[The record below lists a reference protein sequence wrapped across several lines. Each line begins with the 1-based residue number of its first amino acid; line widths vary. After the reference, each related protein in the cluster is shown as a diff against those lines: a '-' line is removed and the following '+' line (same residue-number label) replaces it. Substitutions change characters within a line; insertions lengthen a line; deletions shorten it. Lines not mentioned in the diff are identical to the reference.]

1 MAPISAIDYV
11 IVHELCHMK
20 ESTHSARFWE
30 TVKSFFPQSKKW
42 KEWLRI
48 NGRLLELR
56 IKKNQG
62 SLFKYLIELILYK
75 MPIQIS
81 FFKQIKERFIYQNY
95 LNLEINLIA
104 IKKKDKFHVLFLRI
118 EYSDKLEE
126 DYKVFHSLDNRAV
139 IIQEII
145 NEDKFIE
152 RIKEIEGKF
161 VYLLDNIELL
171 FEQKIR
177 FPSNL
182 EDFLNKISSKHEN
195 YLNITVEDDIN
206 LIYYDDLYN
215 LKKFSV
221 SGPIDLTDNT
231 LFEEYEFIQL
241 IQKFYNKKFL
251 IKGNIL
257 NGRIF
262 IESFFGY
269 DVKKSMTPKLII
281 IFPLKTVKIRFLYSK
296 ENNNTVI
303 KLELEIPES
312 LKPILDVLYFK
323 EGMETKIEKSEYEII
338 IEEDFSDIIDL
349 IVLWNGDESFISKKT
364 RLYWRQF
371 SFFPFNKNNIEE
383 IEVLETEING
393 LISSID
399 EDSEIDDKIKISNQ
413 IAEKYRLVRIR
424 YEQLHNSGIFDY
436 REKINDIEN
445 KRIET
450 YQKFIL
456 YLEEKFNRSEIDFSY
471 YLKLNNLLFN
481 QYESNI
487 NSILERY
494 SQRFESTSGF
504 VTFGESFIPEIN
516 LMLLN
521 INKAFSNVVKRVRN
535 AFKNKDESE
544 LLVLFE
550 ILGDL
555 HIHSAILNIIAPNGR
570 EIAWSSSHHFQNA
583 LESYLK
589 SNEYNKLLSIPG
601 VGRLSIRVYDYM
613 KVFNIFMDKSEL
625 TTKIEY
631 IKTFVASKRKK
642 NKTES
647 KIISSP
653 SFDVESPLSNDPNIF
668 IESSL
673 LCLEAFNII
682 EDIIDNYKKLEKEKQ
697 DLYQFISQAP
707 NPELQTALAILLSR
721 VYLRTKNEIANDL
734 KDVILSSVDSL
745 DDIRLVLFNNVKMK
759 SNELWNNLVPRVLMK
774 KIIYIK
780 PEDLMDSFK
789 EINESQNYFYIF
801 LDDIIGTGEQFLK
814 NFNSDLNHYLSD
826 LLEIKKEHSNVFF
839 KIIAAI
845 GSIKSKK
852 TISENLLLFDF
863 DDIVYKKIIR
873 EEDKAFYPKS
883 WQNKMMLEN
892 LLRFL
897 KQKHPKD
904 YLGRKECQ
912 FLVIT
917 EYTYPNNTIGCLIY
931 DSKNWKA
938 LFPRETYQ

>member
-1 MAPISAIDYV
+1 MLIPISY
-11 IVHELCHMK
+11 
-20 ESTHSARFWE
+20 
-30 TVKSFFPQSKKW
+30 
-42 KEWLRI
+42 
-48 NGRLLELR
+48 
-56 IKKNQG
+56 
-62 SLFKYLIELILYK
+62 
-75 MPIQIS
+75 
-81 FFKQIKERFIYQNY
+81 FKQIKERFIFQNY

-104 IKKKDKFHVLFLRI
+104 IKKKDKFYILFLRI

-126 DYKVFHSLDNRAV
+126 DYKVFHSLDNSAI

-206 LIYYDDLYN
+206 LIYYDNLYN
-215 LKKFSV
+215 LKKPPV
-221 SGPIDLTDNT
+221 SGPIDLSDNT
-231 LFEEYEFIQL
+231 LFEEYDFIQL

-257 NGRIF
+257 NGSVF
-262 IESFFGY
+262 IESYFGY
-269 DVKKSMTPKLII
+269 DVKKSMIPKLLI

-296 ENNNTVI
+296 DNNNTII
-303 KLELEIPES
+303 KIELEIPEP
-312 LKPILDVLYFK
+312 LKPILEVLYFK
-323 EGMETKIEKSEYEII
+323 KEIETKIENNEFEIF
-338 IEEDFSDIIDL
+338 IEKDFNGIIDL
-349 IVLWNGDESFISKKT
+349 FVLWNGEESFISKKT

-371 SFFPFNKNNIEE
+371 FFLPFNKKNIEE
-383 IEVLETEING
+383 IEVFEDEINE

-399 EDSEIDDKIKISNQ
+399 EDSEIDEKIKISNQ
-413 IAEKYRLVRIR
+413 LTEKYRLVRIR
-424 YEQLHNSGIFDY
+424 YELLQDEGIFDY
-436 REKINDIEN
+436 REIISDIEN

-471 YLKLNNLLFN
+471 YLKLNNLLYN

-494 SQRFESTSGF
+494 RQRFESASGF
-504 VTFGESFIPEIN
+504 VTFGETFIPEIN

-521 INKAFSNVVKRVRN
+521 LNKAFSNIVKRVRN

-555 HIHSAILNIIAPNGR
+555 HIHSAILNIITPSGR
-570 EIAWSSSHHFQNA
+570 DLAWSSSHHFQNA

-589 SNEYNKLLSIPG
+589 SHEYSKQLSIPG
-601 VGRLSIRVYDYM
+601 VGRLSIRVNDYM
-613 KVFNIFMDKSEL
+613 KIFNIFMDKSEL
-625 TTKIEY
+625 TSKIEY
-631 IKTFVASKRKK
+631 IKTFVASKRKEI
-642 NKTES
+642 KTES

-653 SFDVESPLSNDPNIF
+653 SFDVESNDPNKL

-673 LCLEAFNII
+673 LCPEAFSII
-682 EDIIDNYKKLEKEKQ
+682 EDIIDNYKKLGREKQ

-721 VYLRTKNEIANDL
+721 VYIRTKNEIANDL

-745 DDIRLVLFNNVKMK
+745 DDVRLVLFNNVKMK
-759 SNELWNNLVPRVLMK
+759 SNELWNNLVPRALIK
-774 KIIYIK
+774 KIRYIK
-780 PEDLMDSFK
+780 PHELMDSFK
-789 EINESQNYFYIF
+789 ELNKTQNYFYLF
-801 LDDIIGTGEQFLK
+801 LDDIIGTGEQFLN
-814 NFNSDLNHYLSD
+814 NFNSDLKLYIAD
-826 LLEIKKEHSNVFF
+826 LLKIKTEHSNVFF
-839 KIIAAI
+839 KVIAAI
-845 GSIKSKK
+845 GSMQSRKFLSDKL
-852 TISENLLLFDF
+852 SLFDF

-873 EEDKAFYPKS
+873 EEDKAFHQNS
-883 WQNKMMLEN
+883 WQNEMMLEN
-892 LLRFL
+892 LVSYL
-897 KQKHPKD
+897 KEKHPKSH
-904 YLGRKECQ
+904 LGRKDCQ

-931 DSKNWKA
+931 NGENWRA
-938 LFPRETYQ
+938 LFPRKTYQT